1 MCSGRR
7 RSNGRRIE
15 MEKSPAALRRCRI
28 ILCHEFAGAFLLS
41 DRVLRDCTPRA
52 LPRASRAGRHVASL
66 RTMTRQAVQRCTSA
80 LLPLNYPVHGAQGA
94 RYSQICSTHVRR
106 CPVHLGRPLLRLP
119 RRFAP
124 RNDKS
129 GAITVLTGACTS
141 RQRCAGSG
149 MPLPYNSGCGRRN
162 CFKICNCQW
171 RSGSAATD
179 AIGLYVFAGSP
190 FESAAVRR
198 AGLSPPI
205 QHLTI
210 LQRHYFT

>member
-28 ILCHEFAGAFLLS
+28 ILCPEFARAFLLS
-41 DRVLRDCTPRA
+41 DRVLARLHPKGTSSRFARRA
-52 LPRASRAGRHVASL
+52 
-66 RTMTRQAVQRCTSA
+66 
-80 LLPLNYPVHGAQGA
+80 
-94 RYSQICSTHVRR
+94 
-106 CPVHLGRPLLRLP
+106 P
-119 RRFAP
+119 RRLAP

-171 RSGSAATD
+171 HSGSAAAGAVESHHPFNG
-179 AIGLYVFAGSP
+179 AIISHTRRGT
-190 FESAAVRR
+190 AACGRFLGGGTARPACRILPRRR
-198 AGLSPPI
+198 APEK
-205 QHLTI
+205 
-210 LQRHYFT
+210 

>member
-15 MEKSPAALRRCRI
+15 MEKSPAALRRCWI
-28 ILCHEFAGAFLLS
+28 ILCHEFAGAILLS

-66 RTMTRQAVQRCTSA
+66 LTMTRQAVQRCTSA

-94 RYSQICSTHVRR
+94 
-106 CPVHLGRPLLRLP
+106 PLQTQSVCTFLSVARL
-119 RRFAP
+119 
-124 RNDKS
+124 
-129 GAITVLTGACTS
+129 S

-171 RSGSAATD
+171 RSVSAATD
-179 AIGLYVFAGSP
+179 AIGLCVFAGSLYELQVP
-190 FESAAVRR
+190 AVFRLR
-198 AGLSPPI
+198 ILPPVR
-205 QHLTI
+205 
-210 LQRHYFT
+210 QRMRNR

>member
-15 MEKSPAALRRCRI
+15 MEKSPAAPKRCRI
-28 ILCHEFAGAFLLS
+28 ILCPEFAGAFLLS

-66 RTMTRQAVQRCTSA
+66 PAMTNRGS
-80 LLPLNYPVHGAQGA
+80 LPFN
-94 RYSQICSTHVRR
+94 
-106 CPVHLGRPLLRLP
+106 
-119 RRFAP
+119 
-124 RNDKS
+124 
-129 GAITVLTGACTS
+129 GACTS

-179 AIGLYVFAGSP
+179 AIGLYVFVGSP

-210 LQRHYFT
+210 LRRPYFTYAARNCRVRSFFGWRNSSSGVPDSATTPRSRKMT

>member
-15 MEKSPAALRRCRI
+15 MEKSPAAPKRCRI
-28 ILCHEFAGAFLLS
+28 ILCPEFAGAFLLS

-52 LPRASRAGRHVASL
+52 LPRASRSGRHVGL
-66 RTMTRQAVQRCTSA
+66 RPPRNDKSGSRCHFNGGPFESAALRRARLSAPLHWPVQFGSAFPRLHPKGTSSRFA
-80 LLPLNYPVHGAQGA
+80 LRA
-94 RYSQICSTHVRR
+94 
-106 CPVHLGRPLLRLP
+106 P

-129 GAITVLTGACTS
+129 GVITVLTGACTS

-171 RSGSAATD
+171 RSLPVKGT
-179 AIGLYVFAGSP
+179 P
-190 FESAAVRR
+190 H
-198 AGLSPPI
+198 P
-205 QHLTI
+205 
-210 LQRHYFT
+210 